1 MSCSNIRTPS
11 KVAQKITNEVRSEEK
26 EEECFTPRGQ
36 KHQSRDG
43 GWRHQKVLTYSRR
56 RFTWNIFCY
65 DPRADSLSLSLSR
78 DLDGFLL
85 AKTLCNKF
93 VNLSFYNTHL
103 SYVYLGSAAA
113 LQYNIKLYRSAV
125 FFSSHFK
132 QVSVNN
138 IQLNSWYSFFYV

>member
-56 RFTWNIFCY
+56 RFTWNIFATTLGLTLSVFLYLETWMVFCW
-65 DPRADSLSLSLSR
+65 PKHCAISLLTSVFITHTYLMFTSAQQR
-78 DLDGFLL
+78 P
-85 AKTLCNKF
+85 
-93 VNLSFYNTHL
+93 YNTIS
-103 SYVYLGSAAA
+103 SYIEA
-113 LQYNIKLYRSAV
+113 Q
-125 FFSSHFK
+125 FFL
-132 QVSVNN
+132 VL
-138 IQLNSWYSFFYV
+138 I